1 MSSFAVFDNLYP
13 AIIQCFAIIFAGYL
27 FGRAGIITTSAAKGL
42 EKYISYLALPALLF
56 QAMCTLKFEAV
67 NWWFL
72 LAMAIAKSSVF
83 LLVAVFTLVLGRN
96 FGKAGLFAIFATQSN
111 DFALGYP
118 IVKAIYSSSR
128 PEFLSYIYLLAPISV
143 AILNPLGFILMEV
156 QRNIDSREAK
166 SRCRSVLQVIKGVIL
181 NPIIFMVIIGIAGNF
196 AFHETV
202 PPVLSGI
209 LNVLGE
215 SFSATALFYLGLS
228 MVGKISQQA
237 RFAFIVPAI
246 LVAVKTLLL
255 PFVARE
261 LVVGLQIGGNDTN
274 MTEEFRNYG
283 FLYGTFPV
291 APSVFIFASNYGLAT
306 EVIGPGLV
314 VCTFLSAPLMFMSAQ
329 MSSLS
334 MDTQTNL
341 MAVVIK
347 TAFDVSIIG
356 LIFCVWVLAVF
367 FLSGKFKQLPHK
379 LTTCL
384 VSSQVLGCV
393 GMILFYTLGYPHSE
407 KTWQAYL
414 SFTVMMIGTISCRTW
429 TAALAV
435 GLFLLKREGADFVNR
450 NMGLFHIASWGTA
463 ILLTGVLF
471 VIHAITGSTCDQ
483 PMHDSC
489 QGITMTG
496 VLIVC
501 ILVTVGSLVGLQ
513 KLGHLRSA
521 RPDNKD
527 YDEVPDPRRELH
539 AQCGNHNNCCTN
551 PDEEC
556 PILTSSESG
565 LQRQGCHRTSQVVV
579 SYQSLSSEP
588 LMPGA
593 GDGYQLDKEEQV
605 SESHD
610 QQVSRHVVVLICLTL
625 SMFIEL
631 FLCIWRLMMDS
642 MQGIYIELEFLN
654 SVFNFAQGIFAFVA
668 FGLDTQMIL
677 HPLIK
682 KYRSGKCMSILCGWR
697 SNGWLAGSATR
708 ATTTPLAVWSC

>member
-1 MSSFAVFDNLYP
+1 MSSSTVFNNLYP

-27 FGRAGIITTSAAKGL
+27 FGRVGIITTSAAKGL

-128 PEFLSYIYLLAPISV
+128 PELLSYIYLLAPISV
-143 AILNPLGFILMEV
+143 AILNPLGFTLMEV
-156 QRNIDSREAK
+156 QKNIDSTEAK

-181 NPIIFMVIIGIAGNF
+181 NPIIFMVMIGIAGNF
-196 AFHETV
+196 AFHQTV

-306 EVIGPGLV
+306 EVVGPGLV

-341 MAVVIK
+341 MAVVAK

-367 FLSGKFKQLPHK
+367 FLSGQFKQLPHK

-384 VSSQVLGCV
+384 VLSQIFGCV
-393 GMILFYTLGYPHSE
+393 GMILFYTLGYPHSAQ
-407 KTWQAYL
+407 TWQAYL
-414 SFTVMMIGTISCRTW
+414 SFTVMMIGTISSRTW

-450 NMGLFHIASWGTA
+450 NMGLFHIASWGA
-463 ILLTGVLF
+463 PVLLTGVLF
-471 VIHAITGSTCDQ
+471 IVRSFTGLTCDQ
-483 PMHDSC
+483 PMHSSC
-489 QGITMTG
+489 QFLFISEQFCTASVSITMTG

-513 KLGHLRSA
+513 RLGHLRSA
-521 RPDNKD
+521 KQDNKD
-527 YDEVPDPRRELH
+527 CSLVPDTRRELRD
-539 AQCGNHNNCCTN
+539 QCQNHNNCCTN

-556 PILTSSESG
+556 PLMTSMEPG
-565 LQRQGCHRTSQVVV
+565 LQRTRTSQGML
-579 SYQSLSSEP
+579 SYQSLSSESS
-588 LMPGA
+588 MPGA
-593 GDGYQLDKEEQV
+593 GDGYQLGEEEQV

-654 SVFNFAQGIFAFVA
+654 SVFSFAQGIFAFVA

-682 KYRSGKCMSILCGWR
+682 KYVQMRRSS
-697 SNGWLAGSATR
+697 SPTNS
-708 ATTTPLAVWSC
+708 PH

>member
-1 MSSFAVFDNLYP
+1 MSSSAVFDNLYP

-27 FGRAGIITTSAAKGL
+27 FGRLGIITTSTAKGL
-42 EKYISYLALPALLF
+42 ESYISYLALPALLF
-56 QAMCTLKFEAV
+56 QAMCTLKFEVV

-72 LAMAIAKSSVF
+72 LAIAIAKSSVF

-118 IVKAIYSSSR
+118 IVKAIYGASR
-128 PEFLSYIYLLAPISV
+128 PELLSYIYLLAPISV
-143 AILNPLGFILMEV
+143 AILNPLGFTLMEV
-156 QRNIDSREAK
+156 QKNIDSTEAR
-166 SRCRSVLQVIKGVIL
+166 SRCRSVLQVIKGVISK
-181 NPIIFMVIIGIAGNF
+181 PIIFMMMIGIAANF
-196 AFHETV
+196 AFHQTV

-261 LVVGLQIGGNDTN
+261 LVVGLQVGGNDTN
-274 MTEEFRNYG
+274 MTEEFRDYG

-291 APSVFIFASNYGLAT
+291 APSVFIFAANYGLAT
-306 EVIGPGLV
+306 EVVGPGLV
-314 VCTFLSAPLMFMSAQ
+314 VCTFLSAPVMFMSAQ

-341 MAVVIK
+341 MALVTR

-384 VSSQVLGCV
+384 VISQVLGCV
-393 GMILFYTLGYPHSE
+393 GMILFYTLGYTHSVN
-407 KTWQAYL
+407 TWQVYL
-414 SFTVMMIGTISCRTW
+414 SASVMLIGTISCRTW
-429 TAALAV
+429 TAGLAV
-435 GLFLLKREGADFVNR
+435 GLFLLKKEGTDFVSR
-450 NMGLFHIASWGTA
+450 NIGLFHIASWGTP

-471 VIHAITGSTCDQ
+471 IVRSFTGTTCEQ

-489 QGITMTG
+489 QRITMTG
-496 VLIVC
+496 VLTVC
-501 ILVTVGSLVGLQ
+501 ILVTVGSLVTLQ
-513 KLGHLRSA
+513 RLGHLRSA
-521 RPDNKD
+521 RQDNKD
-527 YDEVPDPRRELH
+527 YREVPGPRRELRD
-539 AQCGNHNNCCTN
+539 QCQNHNNCCTN

-556 PILTSSESG
+556 PLLTSTEPG
-565 LQRQGCHRTSQVVV
+565 LQRQDLHRSRTSQGIF
-579 SYQSLSSEP
+579 SYQSLSSES

-593 GDGYQLDKEEQV
+593 GDGYQLDEEEQV

-610 QQVSRHVVVLICLTL
+610 HQVSRHVVLLICLTL
-625 SMFIEL
+625 SMIIEL
-631 FLCIWRLMMDS
+631 FLCIWRLIMDN
-642 MQGIYIELEFLN
+642 MEGIYIELEFLN
-654 SVFNFAQGIFAFVA
+654 SVLNYAQGFFAFVA
-668 FGLDTQMIL
+668 FGLDTEMIF
-677 HPLIK
+677 HPLIR
-682 KYRSGKCMSILCGWR
+682 KYVEMRRSSSPIN
-697 SNGWLAGSATR
+697 SPN
-708 ATTTPLAVWSC
+708 